1 MVPFCHHLLMCNFF
15 HFIKTNK
22 WKNPSI
28 HLSLALPPFPSSTDR
43 QVFIWAPYI
52 CYFYFLFFIVR
63 STLLCTFISYWTADL
78 LSQMSLIIC
87 FFFGKYNVFLFYFS
101 VTFLT
106 VHHFLTE
113 ALSCIGSYSII
124 YSIKLCTETIFW
136 RFFFLHP

>member
-43 QVFIWAPYI
+43 QVFIWASYI

-101 VTFLT
+101 VAFLT
-106 VHHFLTE
+106 VHHFLSFYCIHEIPTVTW
-113 ALSCIGSYSII
+113 LSWLQTIWIIGMWV
-124 YSIKLCTETIFW
+124 L
-136 RFFFLHP
+136 L